1 MYQTGAVFALN
12 GYLRITLQQYGALQP
27 LNFNAGNV
35 RLFCFKSQLSCSP
48 SFDYRIP
55 TLSHLT
61 PRSGLLTA
69 IPLLEVAT
77 TSSNSLSTALNLACH
92 KPLMPPS
99 TDVPSPRPSHSFPVS
114 HTLSLVPVFC
124 MCLD

>member
-61 PRSGLLTA
+61 PRSGLLTT

-77 TSSNSLSTALNLACH
+77 SSNSLSTTLNLACH
-92 KPLMPPS
+92 KPLTPPS
-99 TDVPSPRPSHSFPVS
+99 TDGSLAP
-114 HTLSLVPVFC
+114 SLVP
-124 MCLD
+124 CLSRPC